1 MTNNIKKFEEYS
13 QEKLMD
19 DIIDDKDIVIDKENE
34 IDADFDP
41 KEWEIEEVIDV
52 LTEDPSESEEERLKE
67 FVSEAIT
74 FDANVP
80 KDVKRGDYLWITSMI
95 KKKGTSYNNPG
106 RQAVIKVR
114 VTEIYYGLSHLN
126 KVINK

>member
-1 MTNNIKKFEEYS
+1 MSNSIKKFEEYT
-13 QEKLMD
+13 QDPLMD
-19 DIIDDKDIVIDKENE
+19 DINQEVEDDNNFNSKD
-34 IDADFDP
+34 
-41 KEWEIEEVIDV
+41 WEIEEVIDV
-52 LTEDPSESEEERLKE
+52 LTEDPSKSEDNRIKE

-80 KDVKRGDYLWITSMI
+80 KDVKRGDYLWITAMI
-95 KKKGTSYNNPG
+95 KKKDTSYNNPG

-126 KVINK
+126 KVVNN